1 MKSPLIE
8 SQRAALAEQVV
19 EEQAKVAKMRS
30 ALERI
35 AQLEQGWAQAPA
47 LAREVLAE
55 VFGG

>member
-1 MKSPLIE
+1 MTTDKSKAE
-8 SQRAALAEQVV
+8 RAGELLAMQN
-19 EEQAKVAKMRS
+19 AKVVKMRA

-55 VFGG
+55 VFGD